1 MSKKLVK
8 STGVV
13 AGMTMVSRILGFV
26 RDVALAGFFGAGPAF
41 DAFVIAFK
49 IPNFFRRLFAEGAFS
64 QAFVPILTEY
74 KTQQSQADVSAFVG
88 KVAGALLASLLV
100 IVVLAEIGVPLL
112 VVIFAPGFLHHP
124 VRYELSKHLLYITF
138 PYLLLISMAAFAGA
152 VLNAWQRFAIPA
164 LSPVLLNVAMIA
176 AAMFGVNY
184 FHQPIYILACGVIMG
199 GVLQC
204 GLQWSALYRAGL
216 FPKLRFDWRDA
227 AVWRVLKKMVPA
239 LFGVSVAQLG
249 LLIDGFFASFL
260 PSGSISWLYYSDRL
274 TFLPLGV
281 IGVALA
287 TVSLPN
293 LSRHYTTQS
302 EQAYSAT
309 LDWSLR
315 TLALV
320 GVPAAV
326 GLSCLSA
333 PILATLLLHGKFTV
347 QDVSMA
353 SMSLMAFSFGLPAFM
368 LVKVLATAFYSRQN
382 IHTPVKVAASALLV
396 NVILNLVFI
405 IPLHHTGLALAT
417 SLASFFNSLCLLRL
431 LISQGLYQPQP
442 GWRVFLTRCV
452 VANLALGLTATGLA
466 GDFSQWVIGSIGQ
479 RSLYLMFVI
488 ASSLLVYVGVLWL
501 TGLRFQ
507 DVRWVGSE

>member
-13 AGMTMVSRILGFV
+13 ASMTMVSRVLGFV
-26 RDVALAGFFGAGPAF
+26 RDVALAGFFGAGPVF

-74 KTQQSQADVSAFVG
+74 KEQQPEDEVRAFMG
-88 KVAGALLASLLV
+88 RVAGALFGALFV
-100 IVVLAEIGVPLL
+100 IVLLAEIGVPLL
-112 VVIFAPGFLHHP
+112 IILFAPGFLHHP
-124 VRYELSKHLLYITF
+124 LRYELSKGLLYITF

-164 LSPVLLNVAMIA
+164 LSPVLLNVVMIG
-176 AAMFGVNY
+176 AAMLGVTY
-184 FHQPIYILACGVIMG
+184 YHQPIYTLAWGVIMG
-199 GVLQC
+199 GLLQC
-204 GLQWSALYRAGL
+204 GLQWGALYRVGL
-216 FPKLRFDWRDA
+216 LPRLRFDWRDA
-227 AVWRVLKKMVPA
+227 AVWRVLRKMVPA

-293 LSRHYTTQS
+293 LSRHFSGQS
-302 EQAYSAT
+302 ERAYSQT

-315 TLALV
+315 TLALA

-326 GLSCLSA
+326 GLCCLA
-333 PILATLLLHGKFTV
+333 GPILATLLLHGQFTAR
-347 QDVSMA
+347 DVSMA
-353 SMSLMAFSFGLPAFM
+353 SMSLMAFAAGLPAFM
-368 LVKVLATAFYSRQN
+368 LVKVLATAFYARQN
-382 IHTPVKVAASALLV
+382 IQTPVKVAAVSLVV
-396 NVILNLVFI
+396 NVVLNMALI
-405 IPLHHTGLALAT
+405 IPLHHVGLALAT
-417 SLASFFNSLCLLRL
+417 SLASYCNGLWLLRVL
-431 LISQGLYQPQP
+431 LREGLYQPQP
-442 GWRVFLTRCV
+442 GWPVFLARLV
-452 VANLALGLTATGLA
+452 IANVALGVTAVWSGGLL
-466 GDFSQWVIGSIGQ
+466 SQWVVWDTWL
-479 RSLYLMFVI
+479 RSAHLMGVI
-488 ASSLLVYVGVLWL
+488 ALAVLVYVIALWVTGVRLHDL
-501 TGLRFQ
+501 K
-507 DVRWVGSE
+507 WVGTE